1 MGDNGISHPSCDFFC
16 ANMFEQYISP
26 RDGVAFEHHIAPKPS
41 MQWQIQSNSG
51 YVTLPPIFYPF
62 NMFGFRLGCLPS
74 KRIQK
79 ASLPI
84 QLTLMFYPPPKKVPY
99 LPALFCLPTTS
110 SGFCSEKTCSQ
121 KFRPQGTPTSS
132 RQPSKVQRALRWRA
146 AEDSGAK
153 PFRFFPVEIMDVFV
167 GNVSSQIQWNLGI

>member
-41 MQWQIQSNSG
+41 MWQIQSNSG

-84 QLTLMFYPPPKKVPY
+84 QLTLMFYPPTTEKSPLSSSAFLFAHHLFGFLFGENVFTEVPTPRHSNFQSATFKG
-99 LPALFCLPTTS
+99 PARSSLASCWGFWSQTFSIFSRWNHGCFCRKC
-110 SGFCSEKTCSQ
+110 F
-121 KFRPQGTPTSS
+121 
-132 RQPSKVQRALRWRA
+132 
-146 AEDSGAK
+146 
-153 PFRFFPVEIMDVFV
+153 
-167 GNVSSQIQWNLGI
+167 